1 MPGGLAPPVVG
12 VGAVLLGY
20 ARLADATVSRSLF
33 LACLHTSK
41 HSLHNTKSQKIRAR
55 GTDTALLRR

>member
-12 VGAVLLGY
+12 VGAVLFGY

-33 LACLHTSK
+33 LACLHTCK
-41 HSLHNTKSQKIRAR
+41 HSLHNKNEYETTIRKMF
-55 GTDTALLRR
+55 